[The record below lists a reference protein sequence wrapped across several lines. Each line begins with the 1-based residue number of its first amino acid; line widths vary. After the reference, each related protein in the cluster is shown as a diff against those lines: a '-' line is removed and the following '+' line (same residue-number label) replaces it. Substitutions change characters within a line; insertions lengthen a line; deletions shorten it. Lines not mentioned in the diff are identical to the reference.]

1 MENKLSSR
9 DFMSS
14 EYVFSE
20 PQNKYKTNKVMNVIC
35 LWIPGPQST
44 IYDTPDVFFDHNSL

>member
-1 MENKLSSR
+1 METKSSSR

-20 PQNKYKTNKVMNVIC
+20 PYNKHKTNKVMNVIF
-35 LWIPGPQST
+35 LWIPGPHST
-44 IYDTPDVFFDHNSL
+44 IYDTHNSQ